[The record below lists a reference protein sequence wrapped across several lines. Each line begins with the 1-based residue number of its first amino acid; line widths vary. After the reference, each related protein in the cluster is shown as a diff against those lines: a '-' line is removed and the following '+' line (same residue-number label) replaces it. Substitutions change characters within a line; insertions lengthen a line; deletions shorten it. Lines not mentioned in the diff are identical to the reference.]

1 MVKPLDLKDIFL
13 CGLEE
18 EAFLLGSHRPAAI
31 NREWKTFSFTD
42 TFCGA
47 RLKCWSEARSGA
59 SVVLNL
65 RKFKSE

>member
-1 MVKPLDLKDIFL
+1 MVKPFDLKDIFL

-18 EAFLLGSHRPAAI
+18 EAFLLGSQRPAAI

-47 RLKCWSEARSGA
+47 RLKCSSEARSGA
-59 SVVLNL
+59 SAALNL
-65 RKFKSE
+65 SNYKNK